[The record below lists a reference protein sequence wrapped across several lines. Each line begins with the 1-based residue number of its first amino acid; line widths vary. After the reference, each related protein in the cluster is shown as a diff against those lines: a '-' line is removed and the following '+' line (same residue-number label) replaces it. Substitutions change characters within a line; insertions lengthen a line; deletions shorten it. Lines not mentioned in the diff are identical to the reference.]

1 MSLKEVLN
9 RAKKTANSYKN
20 GKDTISMIKVNV
32 IGGTIS
38 DAEKEAYVQ
47 RAKDLYPDRRIEE
60 MDLTVVDDNYVDIE
74 YHYDTTPFQ
83 RIRRVT
89 GYLAGT
95 LDRFNNAKKAE
106 VRDRVKHDITI
117 SNFEDVYLE
126 A

>member
-1 MSLKEVLN
+1 
-9 RAKKTANSYKN
+9 
-20 GKDTISMIKVNV
+20 MIKVNV
-32 IGGTIS
+32 IGGTLS

-47 RAKDLYPDRRIEE
+47 RARTLYPEKRINE
-60 MDLTVVDDNYVDIE
+60 MNITVVDDDFVDIE

-106 VRDRVKHDITI
+106 VRDRVKHDVTV
-117 SNFEDVYLE
+117 SDFEDVYLD